1 VSHLLADATR
11 PHTDATPVP
20 ELIRALTDPKG
31 FGDATLRTPRA
42 DAIELLGGIPD
53 PDLLPGAQ
61 LADAYAA
68 ALAEPGLPALQYG
81 RTEGVPELREWI
93 AAREAVP
100 VSRILIT
107 NGGFH
112 GLALAIQ
119 LVLERGDLVAVDNPI
134 FPLFLRGLELADARI
149 LPIRVGADGLD
160 LDELEARLA
169 AGARPAALYTVPDFH
184 NPSQGVLPESA
195 RRHLVALAE
204 RYGFIVFADNPYRE
218 IAFDGVTESVAAFNE
233 SDHVVHINTFT
244 KTLGPGLR
252 LGWVVLPE
260 RFTANAVKLRSRN
273 DSHSSQLTQHAIAR
287 FVTSHETAFDE
298 VLQRARPVYAE
309 RAAALA
315 AALEREAPGE
325 FEVRPPRGGFFVWA
339 RLRDD
344 AIDEARLAAD
354 ASLEGIEYQRGA
366 FFTSG
371 EGTDADRHL
380 RLGFSRASVAELD
393 EAARR
398 LAAAIARQR

>member
-134 FPLFLRGLELADARI
+134 FPLFLRGLE
-149 LPIRVGADGLD
+149 